1 MEQVKQKKQPAS
13 SVHERPTTRQ
23 EQYHDEQ
30 TSKQSN
36 IQTSYKESQQAKQER
51 PAVKSDFQVQKWNAK
66 AIPFKKKPIQKP
78 ATSTTTADRTS
89 QRPITKERPST
100 VQRVPLQNTRS
111 RPPIKTATIK
121 KVGKKP

>member
-1 MEQVKQKKQPAS
+1 MGTGQNRKKQPAS

-66 AIPFKKKPIQKP
+66 AIPFKKK
-78 ATSTTTADRTS
+78 
-89 QRPITKERPST
+89 
-100 VQRVPLQNTRS
+100 NRS
-111 RPPIKTATIK
+111 KASNFNHYSR
-121 KVGKKP
+121 

>member
-51 PAVKSDFQVQKWNAK
+51 PAVKSDFSSPKVERQGNTVQEK
-66 AIPFKKKPIQKP
+66 

>member
-51 PAVKSDFQVQKWNAK
+51 PAVKSDFSSPKVERQGNTVQEK
-66 AIPFKKKPIQKP
+66 PFKSQQLQPLQQIELHNVQSQRTSVYCSK
-78 ATSTTTADRTS
+78 STTT
-89 QRPITKERPST
+89 KY
-100 VQRVPLQNTRS
+100 
-111 RPPIKTATIK
+111 K
-121 KVGKKP
+121 K

>member
-1 MEQVKQKKQPAS
+1 ME
-13 SVHERPTTRQ
+13 RQ
-23 EQYHDEQ
+23 GN
-30 TSKQSN
+30 TV
-36 IQTSYKESQQAKQER
+36 QEKT
-51 PAVKSDFQVQKWNAK
+51 V
-66 AIPFKKKPIQKP
+66 QKP

-121 KVGKKP
+121 KGGKKP

>member
-1 MEQVKQKKQPAS
+1 MITVPSKEILFALPRKPKENELACVENSHTIYKANSEGKWEEVKVDGGLTLSLYELNKTAMAQMS
-13 SVHERPTTRQ
+13 E
-23 EQYHDEQ
+23 
-30 TSKQSN
+30 
-36 IQTSYKESQQAKQER
+36 
-51 PAVKSDFQVQKWNAK
+51 
-66 AIPFKKKPIQKP
+66 KP

>member
-36 IQTSYKESQQAKQER
+36 IQTSYKESGSVAK
-51 PAVKSDFQVQKWNAK
+51 F
-66 AIPFKKKPIQKP
+66 
-78 ATSTTTADRTS
+78 
-89 QRPITKERPST
+89 
-100 VQRVPLQNTRS
+100 
-111 RPPIKTATIK
+111 
-121 KVGKKP
+121 